1 LTGET
6 LGLTNTDKE
15 ALEKNIFGVDINEE
29 SVEIA
34 KLSLWL
40 RTARQDRPLSFLSDN
55 IKVGNSLIDNP
66 EIAGEKA
73 FDWNKEFPEIMQKGG
88 FDIVIGNPPYYNI
101 QTLGKNSKIA
111 NFIKNQYQEIWQ
123 DKSDIIFYF
132 IFKALQLSKN
142 KVSFIISNAFLFSD
156 KAQKLRNYI
165 LENASIRKIINF
177 EQLMVFKDASITTAI
192 IDIEKNKSNEMT
204 LAYAFKD
211 KKYEDTKYIF
221 DLMSNEENYM
231 TLKLEKN
238 EVFALIKNQ
247 IHKLNK
253 KIDGN
258 YSKLGELLKV
268 GKGMETAANDVFL
281 FEEYPLH
288 IPKKFI
294 KKRLS
299 GEIIER
305 YEI

>member
-1 LTGET
+1 MTGET